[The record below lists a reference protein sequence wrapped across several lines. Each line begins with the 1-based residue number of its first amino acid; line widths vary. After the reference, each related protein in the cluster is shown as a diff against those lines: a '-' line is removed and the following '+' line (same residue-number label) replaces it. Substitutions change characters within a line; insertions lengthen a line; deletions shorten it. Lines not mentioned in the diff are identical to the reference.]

1 MQRALFEKR
10 NTLIKHIF
18 CSIDEMRRTME
29 INYWGHLYFTKE
41 FLQDMMTKRSGAI
54 VHVASSSGLLGMP
67 SLSDYAASKFAEVG
81 LTESLRRELKKTGYK
96 DISVTIV
103 CPYFINTGMF
113 KGSKP
118 LLFNPFLEPEYV
130 AKKIVNAV
138 KKGKPVLMLPAFNMY
153 STMLMKLLPAGIFDT
168 ILKLSGGMDSMD
180 TFIGRKS

>member
-1 MQRALFEKR
+1 MSL
-10 NTLIKHIF
+10 
-18 CSIDEMRRTME
+18 
-29 INYWGHLYFTKE
+29 
-41 FLQDMMTKRSGAI
+41 
-54 VHVASSSGLLGMP
+54 
-67 SLSDYAASKFAEVG
+67 LSDYAASKFAEVG
-81 LTESLRRELKKTGYK
+81 FTESLRRELKKTGYK
-96 DISVTIV
+96 DISVTVV

-118 LLFNPFLEPEYV
+118 LLMNPFLEPEYV

-138 KKGKPVLMLPAFNMY
+138 KKAKPILMLHAFNMY